1 MYLGHIV
8 TSKGIRA
15 DPKKIEAVK
24 SMPAPT
30 KVKQLRSFL
39 GFCNYYRKF
48 IKNYYLHTNKLYE
61 LLNNFK
67 WTDEANGVFEHLKD
81 ILSRLPMLSYPDY
94 QKPFLVSTD
103 ASEDGIG
110 AVLSKKDEQGEESVI
125 QFISRTLQPAEKK

>member
-1 MYLGHIV
+1 
-8 TSKGIRA
+8 
-15 DPKKIEAVK
+15 
-24 SMPAPT
+24 MPAPT